1 MEQIKDI
8 EQSVLFNYW
17 ETLCIK
23 TILNIPAS
31 NYLKKPYLEEY
42 IIDLSQYIKKE
53 ELYEN
58 IGDYIHNNNVAKDD
72 IIIFISNMI
81 DFDMTEK
88 KIFQKFV
95 YQKKSSKEKNNFIV
109 NVIYFIITY
118 YRFYMTITEFLF
130 DSRKEDNEL
139 YQFIFLLIKNNK
151 EDIQQKRCGDLN
163 FNIFFYCFKQ
173 LLNEYLKIMDYLISN
188 DLYRAVDKVEIFNNF
203 FQKVFCNWYEQYK
216 KDIVDNNIINKIG
229 ENVVIKPPR
238 KSRFFSKLLCFDVV
252 ED

>member
-1 MEQIKDI
+1 MEEIEKI
-8 EQSVLFNYW
+8 EQSILFKYW

-23 TILNIPAS
+23 TIVNIPTS
-31 NYLKKPYLEEY
+31 KYLKKPYLEQY

-58 IGDYIHNNNVAKDD
+58 ISNRVPKED
-72 IIIFISNMI
+72 IVIFITNMI
-81 DFDMTEK
+81 DFDINEK

-95 YQKKSSKEKNNFIV
+95 YRIKSSKEQTNFIS

-130 DSRKEDNEL
+130 DSRKEDTEL

-151 EDIQQKRCGDLN
+151 EDIQQKRDKDLN
-163 FNIFFYCFKQ
+163 FNIFFYCFKK

-188 DLYRAVDKVEIFNNF
+188 DLYKPIDKVEIFNNF
-203 FQKVFCNWYEQYK
+203 FQKVFCHWYEQYK

-229 ENVVIKPPR
+229 ESVVNKPPK
-238 KSRFFSKLLCFDVV
+238 KSRFFSKLLCFNVA
-252 ED
+252 EE

>member
-1 MEQIKDI
+1 MDEIEQI
-8 EQSVLFNYW
+8 EQSILFKYW

-23 TILNIPAS
+23 KIVNIPS
-31 NYLKKPYLEEY
+31 NKYLKKPYLEEY
-42 IIDLSQYIKKE
+42 IIDLSKYIKKE

-58 IGDYIHNNNVAKDD
+58 IKNKINDNLAKED

-81 DFDMTEK
+81 DFDMNEK

-95 YQKKSSKEKNNFIV
+95 YKKKTSKEQNNFIS
-109 NVIYFIITY
+109 NVIYFIIIY

-130 DSRKEDNEL
+130 DSRKEDIEL

-151 EDIQQKRCGDLN
+151 DDIQKKRDKDLN
-163 FNIFFYCFKQ
+163 FNIFFYCFKK

-188 DLYRAVDKVEIFNNF
+188 DLYRPVDKVEIFNNF
-203 FQKVFCNWYEQYK
+203 FQKVFCHWYEQYK

-229 ENVVIKPPR
+229 ESVIDKPK
-238 KSRFFSKLLCFDVV
+238 KSRFFSNLLCFNVA
-252 ED
+252 EE